1 MAESTQTTKKRVEE
15 ILWAEGLLT
24 EDQIRETL
32 AEQRRA
38 NLFLNEALVQ
48 LGYVTEEQI
57 ASALSKRCSLPFLKS
72 EQYDVPKEILDTFPE
87 TMLREYQFVPL
98 DKVGDLLIL
107 LGATILDRDVL
118 REIQRLSGCQ
128 IYQYVG
134 TWTDI
139 RQAIDRLYT
148 KEDEGEDLTS
158 LGKLLLSEGESS
170 ETPAAQASE
179 TPAAQAPETSEAPPS
194 PPSQETPP
202 PSSAPAPA
210 KKRKGLL
217 NLFRKK

>member
-1 MAESTQTTKKRVEE
+1 MADSTQATKKRVEE

-24 EDQIRETL
+24 EEQIRETL

-48 LGYVTEEQI
+48 QGYVTEEQI
-57 ASALSKRCSLPFLKS
+57 AGALSKHCALPFMKS
-72 EQYDVPKEILDTFPE
+72 EQYEIPAEILDTFPE

-98 DKVGDLLIL
+98 DRIGNLLTI

-134 TWTDI
+134 TWSDI
-139 RQAIDRLYT
+139 RQAIDRLYK
-148 KEDEGEDLTS
+148 KEGEGEDLTS
-158 LGKLLLSEGESS
+158 LGRLLLTEEQGASEQPAGESAPAEQPAPT
-170 ETPAAQASE
+170 ETPNAVQPPTE
-179 TPAAQAPETSEAPPS
+179 KEAPP
-194 PPSQETPP
+194 
-202 PSSAPAPA
+202 AKAPA